1 MNRTLSARCKF
12 RLSLHH
18 SGKFVRYWPHG
29 LAHLPVVCAMAM
41 YAGQVGALD
50 ISGPA
55 GSVHFGTSVTVLPDG
70 NIVVT
75 DPDADSNTH
84 TGVGAVYL
92 YAPSGGLISTITGSS
107 TDDHVGSGGVLTLA
121 NGNYVIVS
129 TQWRGNAAVNAGAV
143 TWGSAVT
150 GVSGVVS
157 ASNSL
162 VGTSGGDQVGSVT
175 RLSNGNY
182 VVSSPSWDNNG
193 IVDAGAVTWCDGNGG
208 TKGAVSASNSLVGSS
223 TGDGVGNGNVY
234 ALNNGNYVV
243 GSPFW
248 DDGATTDVGAATWG
262 NGNGGTVGAVSA
274 SNSLV
279 GTTSGDSVGSGVGA
293 LSNGNYVVMS
303 QSWSNGGTLY
313 TGAVTWGDGNGGTVG
328 AVSASNS
335 LVGTTED
342 DEVGGA
348 GLATLTNGNYAVIS
362 VRWSNLTGAVTWG
375 NGNGGT
381 VGEVSSSNS
390 LVGSSAGDRVGGNGV
405 VGLTNGDYV
414 VGSPGWSSNLGA
426 ATWGNG
432 NGGTVGAVSIANS
445 LVGKSAGDRVGY
457 GGVFALTNGNYVV
470 SSPFWDADTVVD
482 AGAVTWGDG
491 NGGTV
496 GTVSAS
502 NSLVG
507 STDGDSV
514 GYGGGDVRALSNG
527 NYVLSSPFWDDA
539 VADVGAVT
547 WANGNGGSVGTVSAG
562 NSLIGSSATDNVGY
576 GSVFALS
583 SGDYVVSSPYWDDA
597 STADVGAVTWGSGNG
612 ATVGTV
618 SAANSL
624 VGSSVVDN
632 VSDGDVTALS
642 DGDYVV
648 SSPDWDNGSIVDAG
662 AITLRRGSE
671 HAGTAITA
679 ENSVRG
685 GVASGGSSLVFDYDA
700 KRGQLVVGRPAEN
713 IVTLFKADLLFR
725 NGFD

>member
-1 MNRTLSARCKF
+1 MNRTVSARCKF
-12 RLSLHH
+12 RLSLHD
-18 SGKFVRYWPHG
+18 SGKFVRYWLNG
-29 LAHLPVVCAMAM
+29 LAHLLVVCAMAM
-41 YAGQVGALD
+41 YAGRVGALD
-50 ISGPA
+50 IVGPA

-92 YAPSGGLISTITGSS
+92 YGSGGGLISTITGSS
-107 TDDHVGSGGVLTLA
+107 TDDHVGSGGVFTLA

-129 TQWRGNAAVNAGAV
+129 RKWRSNAILNAGAV
-143 TWGSAVT
+143 TWGSAVI

-162 VGTSGGDQVGSVT
+162 VGTSGGDAVGSVT
-175 RLSNGNY
+175 PLSNGNY
-182 VVSSPSWDNNG
+182 VVSSPYWDNNG
-193 IVDAGAVTWCDGNGG
+193 IVDAGAATWCDGNGG

-223 TGDGVGNGNVY
+223 TEDRVGYGVF
-234 ALNNGNYVV
+234 ALSNGNYVV
-243 GSPFW
+243 SSTLW
-248 DDGATTDVGAATWG
+248 DDSDSAMADVGAATWGNGSGGTAGAVSAGNSLVGTTSGDQVGSVVALSNGNYVVASESWSNGNTLYTGAVTWG

-279 GTTSGDSVGSGVGA
+279 GTTE
-293 LSNGNYVVMS
+293 N
-303 QSWSNGGTLY
+303 
-313 TGAVTWGDGNGGTVG
+313 
-328 AVSASNS
+328 
-335 LVGTTED
+335 
-342 DEVGGA
+342 DEVGN
-348 GLATLTNGNYAVIS
+348 GLTPLTNGNYVAFS
-362 VRWSNLTGAVTWG
+362 VNWNNLAGAVTWG
-375 NGNGGT
+375 NGSGGS
-381 VGEVSSSNS
+381 VGEVSSGNS
-390 LVGSSAGDRVGGNGV
+390 LVGSAGDRVGLSGV
-405 VGLTNGDYV
+405 VPLSNGDYV
-414 VGSPGWSSNLGA
+414 VNSPQWGSNLGA

-432 NGGTVGAVSIANS
+432 NGGTVGMVSSANS
-445 LVGKSAGDRVGY
+445 LVGSSASDQVGSS
-457 GGVFALTNGNYVV
+457 GVVALSNGNYVV
-470 SSPFWDADTVVD
+470 SSPYWDGNGVVD

-496 GTVSAS
+496 GTVSIA

-507 STDGDSV
+507 SSASDEV
-514 GYGGGDVRALSNG
+514 GFLGVLALSNG
-527 NYVLSSPFWDDA
+527 NYVVSSPSWDDGVV

-547 WANGNGGSVGTVSAG
+547 WGNGTGGTVGTVSAG

-583 SGDYVVSSPYWDDA
+583 SGDYVVSSPYWDNA

-632 VSDGDVTALS
+632 VSDGGVTALS

-671 HAGTAITA
+671 RAGSAITA

-685 GVASGGSSLVFDYDA
+685 GVASSGSSLVFDYDA